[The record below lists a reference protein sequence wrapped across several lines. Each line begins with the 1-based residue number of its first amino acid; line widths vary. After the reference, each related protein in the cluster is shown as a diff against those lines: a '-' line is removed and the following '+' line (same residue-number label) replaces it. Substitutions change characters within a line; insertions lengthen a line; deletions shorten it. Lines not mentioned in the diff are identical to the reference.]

1 MLIRQA
7 DKMAEFIRKKQS
19 EGEFF
24 GYQYPVNLKGSHLIV
39 MAVAIG
45 LKKIAQDIG
54 YEPKAEKDEGEVG
67 REETTKADRD
77 FLEKLMG
84 G

>member
-1 MLIRQA
+1 
-7 DKMAEFIRKKQS
+7 MAEFIRKKQS

-39 MAVAIG
+39 MAVAVG
-45 LKKIAQDIG
+45 PKKIAQDIG

-67 REETTKADRD
+67 GKKPPRQTET
-77 FLEKLMG
+77 FLKN
-84 G
+84 

>member
-1 MLIRQA
+1 
-7 DKMAEFIRKKQS
+7 MAEFIRKKQS

-54 YEPKAEKDEGEVG
+54 YEPKKDEGEG
-67 REETTKADRD
+67 EEKKTKTTKADRD